1 MISEAKLSNDQSLTN
16 DARKHG
22 HQAVEIEKF
31 IFANF
36 FDFWHYCIHLSSLGI
51 VDIRQIQIF
60 AAWNLIQRIGWFRLL
75 KFTKL
80 DIVERKVF
88 TSSVSSISRKKFHK
102 I

>member
-1 MISEAKLSNDQSLTN
+1 MISEAKFRNDRSLTN
-16 DARKHG
+16 DARKHS

-36 FDFWHYCIHLSSLGI
+36 FDFWYYCIYLSSLGI
-51 VDIRQIQIF
+51 VDMRQIQIF

-88 TSSVSSISRKKFHK
+88 ASSVSSISRKKFHK